1 MSGASLIGSENSEE
15 QLRMRMSG
23 ASLIGSENSEEQ
35 LRMRM
40 SSASLTGSEKEP
52 QVKLSNSL
60 KSISAGTTTPPIMAI
75 DASMWCLAEMLRSHG
90 LPVFAVKG
98 VDGEGGQKL
107 DLEEL
112 KDHDVQVILI
122 NEAVFRKK
130 AKNLLKGRMESSDV
144 GYLTTNEQRKII
156 KEDAMKFMDER
167 IAEIQSSGYNDVSA
181 MSFAAGKKHIL
192 FELLKVW
199 NFKPLK
205 KWTRCFQDWGSLRR
219 KRRPG
224 LSDYCWVCS
233 KCEHYYTREEIGWI
247 ADRNHCLYRM
257 LSPDKDMLR

>member
-122 NEAVFRKK
+122 NEAVFREK

-144 GYLTTNEQRKII
+144 VWLSNQEKRDKIKQYTKSLI
-156 KEDAMKFMDER
+156 DER
-167 IAEIQSSGYNDVSA
+167 IKKIKNSGYKDVSV
-181 MSFAAGKKHIL
+181 S
-192 FELLKVW
+192 
-199 NFKPLK
+199 
-205 KWTRCFQDWGSLRR
+205 
-219 KRRPG
+219 
-224 LSDYCWVCS
+224 
-233 KCEHYYTREEIGWI
+233 EI
-247 ADRNHCLYRM
+247 N
-257 LSPDKDMLR
+257 PK